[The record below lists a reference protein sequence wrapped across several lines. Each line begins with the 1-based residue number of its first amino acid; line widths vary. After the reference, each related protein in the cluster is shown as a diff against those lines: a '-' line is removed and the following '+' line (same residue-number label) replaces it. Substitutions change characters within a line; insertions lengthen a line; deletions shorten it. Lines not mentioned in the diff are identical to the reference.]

1 MENLDKDKI
10 LQYLQEN
17 IDSFPIE
24 RLSID
29 NITTTTR
36 DEAKKIA
43 ITAIMETQTF
53 STFKERLDTLIE
65 KNNLVMKFQSI
76 GARDDLKRMSSQ
88 SEYAIDN
95 LSSKTTVDIS
105 KPLKQIRDEAKR
117 FNILHQNDKYVIN
130 VNLEEANFQELQ
142 KIDRYMQVK
151 STLNEFEK
159 ERWDL
164 PMIDDEYS
172 ILQHNLSKLND
183 YLVWNNFDDEMFV
196 YCSINSRKTE
206 TLHAL
211 YHEFNEKCGKIKKIL
226 NEYKNKKN
234 YNFMMDLGI
243 GDTMDVY
250 EKKYEEI
257 RQSYKSRLTEYSNID
272 NQLEALY
279 NEINNTLIEYQKL
292 IAPIKNI
299 IIKYGIRNQALE
311 EDLLEY
317 FLYRLTKEIDK
328 KENVYGFSKGISEE
342 SVDNLISK
350 INHTIYYLTDDQEK
364 AIKKSVELLN
374 VQGTTNL
381 LLQGDVSA
389 GKTIVTIATMIL
401 LVEKGYKVCLIAP
414 RKSLRL
420 QHKKT
425 IEDITSRLGFNFNIV
440 EELNI
445 ENYKTF
451 DILVKGYSFSDS
463 IYDYA
468 NIDVCF
474 MDEIQLFGVEQRNAV
489 QNKFPNIDM
498 IYTTATPH
506 PRTKLIT
513 MLGDMDICS
522 IKQMPPGRKPKITKT
537 FTEYPDELDDLIHGI
552 VAKKEM
558 VIVICPMI
566 NGIGHTPY
574 QSLHPAFEFY
584 TSRYPDLRVEK
595 MFGAQTDKTKDET
608 LMKCNNG
615 EVDILIATK
624 VIEVGVD
631 IPSASLIIIH
641 YPHSQKITWG
651 MSQLHQLRG
660 RVGRKR
666 QQAYCYIE
674 VPYGFN
680 FDDESPINSVLNT
693 EDVFLLTENDFNWRG
708 FESLI
713 GVQQTATSKK
723 DQQIKIQAYQQIAEE
738 IPNLI
743 SLIDPKFLGSIY
755 DKLKQRKVA
764 NLN

>member
-1 MENLDKDKI
+1 MVDKDKI
-10 LQYLQEN
+10 LQYLQDN
-17 IDSFPIE
+17 IDRFPIE
-24 RLSID
+24 QLAID

-36 DEAKKIA
+36 DEAKKIT
-43 ITAIMETQTF
+43 ITAIMETQSF
-53 STFKERLDTLIE
+53 SVFKERLDNLME
-65 KNNLVMKFQSI
+65 KNDLVMKFYSI
-76 GARDDLKRMSSQ
+76 GAMEEFKRVSTQ
-88 SEYAIDN
+88 SDYAIES
-95 LSSKTTVDIS
+95 LSTKTTIEIP
-105 KPLKQIRDEAKR
+105 KPLKQIKDEAKR
-117 FNILHQNDKYVIN
+117 FNILHQNDKYVID
-130 VNLEEANFQELQ
+130 VNLEEASFDVLQ
-142 KIDRYMQVK
+142 KISRYMEVE
-151 STLNEFEK
+151 SILNQFEK
-159 ERWDL
+159 ERWYL

-172 ILQHNLSKLND
+172 IFQHDLSKLTD
-183 YLVWNNFDDEMFV
+183 YLSWNNFDDDMYV
-196 YCSINSRKTE
+196 YCSNNGRKADF
-206 TLHAL
+206 LHNL
-211 YHEFNEKCGKIKKIL
+211 YLEFNDKCAKIKKLIDD
-226 NEYKNKKN
+226 YKNKKN

-243 GDTMDVY
+243 GDTIDGY

-257 RQSYKSRLTEYSNID
+257 RQSYKSRLTEYPNID
-272 NQLEALY
+272 NQLEVLY
-279 NEINNTLIEYQKL
+279 DEINNTLIEYKKL

-299 IIKYGIRNQALE
+299 IIKYGIRNPALE
-311 EDLLEY
+311 ADLLEY
-317 FLYRLTKEIDK
+317 FMYRLTKEIDK
-328 KENVYGFSKGISEE
+328 KENVYGFSKAISEE
-342 SVDNLISK
+342 SVDILISK
-350 INHTIYYLTDDQEK
+350 INHTIYNLTDDQVK

-537 FTEYPDELDDLIHGI
+537 FTEYPDELDDLIHDI

-595 MFGAQTDKTKDET
+595 MFGAQSDKIKDEI

-641 YPHSQKITWG
+641 YPHTNRITWG

-660 RVGRKR
+660 RVGRNR